1 MTDRHEIENRNSI
14 QTQIAGDKPK
24 PRKRNTSVILA
35 AILVTALVFSTVSGV
50 LFWYFSR
57 PDTSEPVPT
66 TPGQVQGEP
75 TGGLAPTGQFNIE
88 ELTTLPSGN
97 GKTAR
102 KTYEIAADVGP
113 AVVAITTEVVTSLF
127 GRLTTSQSAGSGI
140 LFTEDGYIVTN
151 AHVVDGAKLITI
163 VTEAGDSYEAKLVGA
178 DKQSDLAV
186 LKIEAD
192 ETLPFAMFGD
202 SDTLVR
208 GELAVAIGN
217 PLGELAGTVTVGVIS
232 ALNRQITIDNV
243 TMNLIQ
249 TDAAI
254 NAGNSGGALVNSFG
268 EVIGINSA
276 KKSAS
281 GIEGLGF
288 AIPINDAKPVIEE
301 LINNGYVTGRPV
313 IGISGEGVPEQIAQR
328 YGWPVGVYVGSV
340 QPGGAAEMA
349 GIRQGDIIVS
359 FDGTEVASVAQL
371 NQLKEGHEAGDA
383 IEVKIFRTD
392 DETELTVTLILGED
406 APAVTRT
413 ASGEVAPDWI

>member
-1 MTDRHEIENRNSI
+1 MTDRHEIDNLNPI
-14 QTQIAGDKPK
+14 QSHIEVDRPKPK
-24 PRKRNTSVILA
+24 KRNASVILA

-50 LFWYFSR
+50 LVWHFSR
-57 PDTSEPVPT
+57 PDASDPAPT

-75 TGGLAPTGQFNIE
+75 TGGLQPGEQFSID
-88 ELTTLPSGN
+88 ELATLPSGN

-163 VTEAGDSYEAKLVGA
+163 VTEAGNSYEARLVGA
-178 DKQSDLAV
+178 DKQTDLAV

-192 ETLPFAMFGD
+192 EKLPFAMFGD

-208 GELAVAIGN
+208 GELAMAIGN

-232 ALNRQITIDNV
+232 ALNRQITIDNM

-254 NAGNSGGALVNSFG
+254 NAGNSGGALVNSYG

-313 IGISGEGVPEQIAQR
+313 IGVNGEGVPAQIAER

-340 QPGGAAEMA
+340 QPGGAADAA

-359 FDGTEVASVAQL
+359 FDGTEVTTVAEL
-371 NQLKEGHEAGDA
+371 NGLKEGHKAGDA
-383 IEVKIFRTD
+383 VEVKIFRTE
-392 DETELTVTLILGED
+392 DESELTVTVVLAED
-406 APAVTRT
+406 TPTVERT
-413 ASGEVAPDWI
+413 ASGETAPDWI